1 MVDAHCHIGEYPD
14 ILLID
19 GTLAN
24 ERHVLGTL
32 DDILES
38 ALACNGNIL
47 STKLFPS
54 PLIDTAGQIMWAS
67 DQRAWL
73 DTIDLPYCKRHVAP
87 PLSHL
92 RWAVAA
98 TSGSLSEWRIGSEGS
113 FTYLDVMVGS
123 LWVIVAMEKEGDK
136 DGFASTLLCSL
147 MSPAGPNTN
156 LWGMQGIVL
165 SAGNRM

>member
-1 MVDAHCHIGEYPD
+1 LVDTHCLIGEYAD

-113 FTYLDVMVGS
+113 FTYLDIMVGS

-147 MSPAGPNTN
+147 MSPVGPNTN